1 MTTLSS
7 SSSSSALISIIVVL
21 LLLVL
26 PPAISASSPTMTNGR
41 AGSDTDLAALL
52 AFKAKVSDPGGVLS
66 GNWTAG
72 TSFCHWVGV
81 SCSRRRQRVTAVELP
96 DVSLYGSLAPHLGN
110 LSFLSV
116 LNLNNTNLTGSIP
129 NEIGRLHRLKFLYLG
144 CNSLSGSI
152 PTSIGNLTRLQVLAL
167 YLNHLSGSIP
177 AELQNLHSL
186 GNLNLFGNYLSGS
199 IPSNLFN
206 NTSLLSFLNFGNNSL
221 TGPIP
226 YSIGSLQILEF
237 FSIQANTLTGPV
249 PPAIFNMS
257 KLYFISFALNYNL
270 TGSIPNN
277 QSFSLPVLE
286 EIEIQGNSFTGQIPL
301 GFASCPYLQTLS
313 LGENSFEGVVPTWL
327 AKLTQLSF
335 LFLNDNDL
343 VGTIPVVLGNMTSL
357 SVLELGSCNLTGP
370 IPVEIGQLGQLSVL
384 IIGYNQL
391 TGSIPASL
399 GNLSELAF
407 LELEKNLLVGQVP
420 TTIGNMHSLE
430 HFDIS
435 RNRLKGDLNFLSMF
449 TKFRKLRVLAINSNN
464 FTGCSLPDYV
474 GNLSSQLQIFLAS
487 EINLVGEIPP
497 TISNLTGLTTIDLSI
512 NQLHSVIPQ
521 SIMMMENLQW
531 LELDTNNLFGP
542 IPSQITMLKNLE
554 ALVLYDNEF
563 TGSIPDDI
571 GNLSRLEH
579 LVLSGNQLSS
589 TIPPSLFHLDSLLQ
603 LDLSQNLLNGTLPVD
618 IGYLKQINHIDIS
631 TNHLVGSL
639 PDSIGQLQMISFFNI
654 SHNSFG
660 NSIPNSFAKLTSLQ
674 TLDLSHNHISG
685 TIPKYLANFTIL
697 TSLNLSYNN
706 LQGQIPEG
714 GVFSN
719 ISLQSLM
726 GNSGLCGASAFGFS
740 RCPRNTTQGKS
751 DHMLKIL
758 LPTVIVVTGVV
769 ALCIYAMIK
778 KKVKKHQG
786 MTVSAGMVSHQLV
799 SYHDLVRA
807 TQNFSESNL
816 LGSGSFG
823 KVFKGQLSNGVVV
836 AIKVLDMQL
845 EQAIRSFDAECGVLR
860 MTRHRNLIKILNT
873 CSNLDFRALVLPY
886 MPNGSL
892 EMLLHYSGGTRNLGF
907 LERLGIL
914 LDVSMAMEYLHHEHH
929 QVILHCDLKPSN
941 VLFDK
946 DMTAHVADFGI
957 ARLLLGDNSSM
968 IYSSMPGT
976 VGYMA
981 PEYGSIGRASRK
993 SDVFSYGIMLLE
1005 VLTGRRPTDAFFV
1018 GDLSLRKWVLE
1029 AFPREVVNVV
1039 DDQLLCGSSSSVS
1052 LEGFLVPVF
1061 ELGLLCSSDSLDE
1074 RMTMSDI
1081 VVRLKKIKVEYTKAT
1096 T

>member
-1 MTTLSS
+1 
-7 SSSSSALISIIVVL
+7 
-21 LLLVL
+21 
-26 PPAISASSPTMTNGR
+26 MTNGR

-286 EIEIQGNSFTGQIPL
+286 EIEIQ
-301 GFASCPYLQTLS
+301 
-313 LGENSFEGVVPTWL
+313 
-327 AKLTQLSF
+327 
-335 LFLNDNDL
+335 
-343 VGTIPVVLGNMTSL
+343 
-357 SVLELGSCNLTGP
+357 
-370 IPVEIGQLGQLSVL
+370 
-384 IIGYNQL
+384 
-391 TGSIPASL
+391 ASL

>member
-1 MTTLSS
+1 
-7 SSSSSALISIIVVL
+7 
-21 LLLVL
+21 
-26 PPAISASSPTMTNGR
+26 MTNGR

-237 FSIQANTLTGPV
+237 FSVQANTLTGPV

-286 EIEIQGNSFTGQIPL
+286 EIEIQ
-301 GFASCPYLQTLS
+301 
-313 LGENSFEGVVPTWL
+313 
-327 AKLTQLSF
+327 
-335 LFLNDNDL
+335 
-343 VGTIPVVLGNMTSL
+343 
-357 SVLELGSCNLTGP
+357 
-370 IPVEIGQLGQLSVL
+370 
-384 IIGYNQL
+384 
-391 TGSIPASL
+391 ASL

-563 TGSIPDDI
+563 TGSIPDYI

-778 KKVKKHQG
+778 KKIKRHQG

-957 ARLLLGDNSSM
+957 ARLLLGDNSSV

-1081 VVRLKKIKVEYTKAT
+1081 VVRLKKIKVEYTKGT